1 MSSRWTN
8 PVSQNIQKGRQLAA
22 FFCCKTVEYLE
33 DQESLSPHKFGYLR
47 RMRNSLLLLIS
58 LLSTATL
65 FGQVDS
71 VFVAE
76 YGLKKEV
83 LGFVGGLEFGM
94 LGATGEDLSGTPFQ
108 SIEKD
113 AGVGLSLGVTT
124 HFFISEGL
132 ALRPQAS
139 ISVLRNKFRYFYP
152 NGRYET
158 YFVYPFSGDIAAH
171 LMIRNP
177 LYKKRLG
184 FFIGP
189 AAEFLIP
196 VANTSRPAVS
206 EYLLRGDAGISIPVD
221 LGIGHYLLDLGY
233 SVTLNDMLIG
243 ETIYESPLTQVYRQ
257 RVYVRVSIY

>member
-1 MSSRWTN
+1 MTDRE
-8 PVSQNIQKGRQLAA
+8 PP
-22 FFCCKTVEYLE
+22 
-33 DQESLSPHKFGYLR
+33 SPANFGYLR
-47 RMRNSLLLLIS
+47 RMLNRILLFIS
-58 LLSTATL
+58 LLSTTTL
-65 FGQVDS
+65 FAQVDS
-71 VFVAE
+71 VFVTE

-83 LGFVGGLEFGM
+83 LGFTGGFEFGM
-94 LGATGEDLSGTPFQ
+94 LGATSEDLSGTPFQ

-132 ALRPQAS
+132 AIRPQAS
-139 ISVLRNKFRYFYP
+139 IAVLRNKFRYFYP

-177 LYKKRLG
+177 LYTKRVG

-196 VANTSRPAVS
+196 VANTTRPAVS
-206 EYLLRGDAGISIPVD
+206 EYLFRGDAGISIPVD
-221 LGIGHYLLDLGY
+221 LGIGNYLLDVGY
-233 SVTLNDMLIG
+233 SLTLNDMLIG
-243 ETIYESPLTQVYRQ
+243 ETIYETPLTQVYRQ
-257 RVYVRVSIY
+257 RVYIRVSIY